1 MGKFSLIDLDTPA
14 GATGRKDGNIHR
26 ERLSERTRK
35 RDATV
40 WSPTITHVKEVGE
53 GDPKRFPRQSTRLV
67 SSGQIRGREVTR
79 RKWYSGYETL
89 AVEGSDVLTSSN
101 FDWKQANA
109 NVTMSGLEELQNAG
123 KQAVHNLVK
132 SRIMVAE
139 KTMQNNVAAALFYAN
154 TEHGGKAIGGLQHL
168 IADLP
173 TSGTVGGID
182 RSSNVWWRNQYY
194 DFSGESVTASNSTI
208 TPAMNRTYLR
218 CTRGTDSIDL
228 VVAGETYFT
237 YYEESL
243 QAQQRFMSETKAAG
257 GFNAYKYKNA
267 DVVYDSNCAA
277 TRMYMLNTDYL
288 HFRPHE
294 NRNFVTLDRKSSV
307 NQDATVV
314 PIYWAGNLTCSN
326 ASLQGVIVA

>member
-1 MGKFSLIDLDTPA
+1 MASPIPNTSYTEIISTTLDAYRGKMADNVLNHSPMLAKLNAKGKVDA
-14 GATGRKDGNIHR
+14 ASGGAKLLENLMYDENGT
-26 ERLSERTRK
+26 
-35 RDATV
+35 
-40 WSPTITHVKEVGE
+40 
-53 GDPKRFPRQSTRLV
+53 F
-67 SSGQIRGREVTR
+67 
-79 RKWYSGYETL
+79 KWYSGYETL
-89 AVEGSDVLTSSN
+89 SIEGSDVLTSAN

-139 KTMQNNVAAALFYAN
+139 KTMQNNVAASMFYAN
-154 TEHGGKAIGGLQHL
+154 TESGGKAIGGLQHL
-168 IADLP
+168 VADLP

-182 RSSNVWWRNQYY
+182 RSTNTWWRNQYY
-194 DFSGESVTASNSTI
+194 DFSTESITASNSTI
-208 TPAMNRTYLR
+208 TAAMNRTYLR